1 MAMFLGKNV
10 IVSYPRRSLKSRGV
24 IQELCTTLLYDN
36 ENRTGCHDQ
45 RSRQT
50 IRQIAFLQEE

>member
-10 IVSYPRRSLKSRGV
+10 IGSYPRQSLKSGGV
-24 IQELCTTLLYDN
+24 SQELCATLLYDN

-45 RSRQT
+45 RAWQT